1 LPVAIKRKAFADM
14 DVLERFGGN
23 LLRIR
28 QARRLSQESL
38 AERAGMSRTQ
48 ISLFETGRRQPLLET
63 LVRLAGALEVPLS
76 TLTEGI
82 VYKPG
87 PGGGE
92 ILVSEPP
99 ELPRFEG

>member
-1 LPVAIKRKAFADM
+1 M
-14 DVLERFGGN
+14 DALERFGGN
-23 LLRIR
+23 VLRIR

-38 AERAGMSRTQ
+38 AERAGIHRTQ
-48 ISLFETGRRQPLLET
+48 ISLFETGQRQPLLET
-63 LVRLAGALEVPLS
+63 LIRLAGALEVPLPA
-76 TLTEGI
+76 LTEGI
-82 VYKPG
+82 GFKPG